1 MARVKKGA
9 TKKARHK
16 RILKL
21 TEGFRGAKRRLVRVA
36 HEALLHSGQY
46 AFAGR
51 KRRKRDLRSL
61 WIERINAGL
70 SESGKEVSYSR
81 FINNLKKERVVID
94 RKILADLAY
103 SDKEAFKKLVEE
115 VGSAGR

>member
-1 MARVKKGA
+1 MARVKKGV
-9 TKKARHK
+9 TKRARHK
-16 RILKL
+16 KILKA

-46 AFAGR
+46 AYEGR
-51 KRRKRDLRSL
+51 KLRKRDLRSL

-70 SESGKEVSYSR
+70 SESGKDLSYSR
-81 FINNLKKERVVID
+81 FINDLKKNSIVID

-103 SDKEAFKKLVEE
+103 SDKETFKKLVEE
-115 VGSAGR
+115 VRY